1 MIEIVIHGR
10 GGQGAVTTGQL
21 LAIAAFYDDKQSQTF
36 PMFGVERCGAPVKAF
51 VRLSDE
57 KINLRSHVY
66 TPDIVVVL
74 EPSLVKKVDVTKGLK
89 KKGLV
94 VINSN
99 KKPSTFGIKGD
110 FDVKT
115 VDATA
120 VALEI
125 FKKPIVNTAMLG
137 AFSAV
142 TELVS
147 LGSLEKAIDEIFI
160 ERKGKKIADL
170 NKKVVREVYHNARK

>member
-21 LAIAAFYDDKQSQTF
+21 LAIAAFYDNKQTQTF
-36 PMFGVERCGAPVKAF
+36 PMFGVERCGAPVQAF
-51 VRLSDE
+51 VRISDE

-66 TPDIVVVL
+66 NPDIVIVL
-74 EPSLVKKVDVTKGLK
+74 EPSLLSTVNVTKGLK

-94 VINSN
+94 IINSN
-99 KKPSTFGIKGD
+99 KKASEFKIKPSFNI
-110 FDVKT
+110 KT
-115 VDATA
+115 VNATA

-137 AFSAV
+137 AFSAF

-147 LGSLEKAIDEIFI
+147 LPSLEKAVDEIFI
-160 ERKGKKIADL
+160 GRKGKTVADL
-170 NKKVVREVYHNARK
+170 NKKAVREVYHKAKK